1 MLVPW
6 ISDTRSMLSSMGMSN
21 ILVGNADAGSYFN
34 NEVLSAV
41 DYGVGIPLYIC
52 LMSAYVMQMANV
64 HPWFANQSIN
74 DAAGWTADFFAST
87 DVALAQSLSNKPKMF
102 IAETGWPTVCLL
114 SPSSLTGLTCPIG

>member
-1 MLVPW
+1 
-6 ISDTRSMLSSMGMSN
+6 MLSSMGMSN